1 MIISYN
7 WLSEY
12 LPTKIEPER
21 LSKILTAIGLEVESL
36 HPYESI
42 KGSLAGLI
50 TAEVLTCDPH
60 PDADKLKITTVNTGK
75 ETLQV
80 VCGAANVAAGQ
91 KIILAT
97 AGTTI
102 FPSNGDPLTL
112 KKVKIRGVESNGMIC
127 AEDEIGVGS
136 SHDGIMVLPADT
148 AVGLPAAS
156 LFETYEDQIFEIG
169 LTPNRMD
176 AMSHLGVA
184 KDVCAYLTHH
194 DKVDVHVKH
203 PFKNGFK
210 SDITGKPIEV
220 VIENSDACRRY
231 AGISISGIKVEES
244 PAWLQ
249 TKLKTIG
256 LNPINNI
263 VDITNFILHE
273 TGQPLHAFDA
283 DEIKG
288 NKIIVKNV
296 AEATP
301 FVTLDGK
308 EKKLT
313 SEDLLICNAEEPMCM
328 AGIYGGQNSGVTDTS
343 TNIFLESAWF
353 NNTVTRKSSVHH
365 GLRTDAATR
374 FEKGV
379 DISNTVTVLKRAAE
393 LIKEVCG
400 GDISSDIIDVFPNPI
415 QQVSIGLKYHYLKKL
430 SGKNY
435 HGDSIKNILKALGFE
450 IMKEGID
457 ELWVN
462 VPHSKPD
469 ITLPADLVEEIMRID
484 GLDNIDIPATIQIS
498 PSHDG
503 GSYSSAAREK
513 VANMLTGIGFY
524 EIFTNSITN
533 SAYFDE
539 VTLQTAVTMINNLSA
554 DLDILRPT
562 MLPTGMEVIAHN
574 INRKNTDCCLYEFG
588 NTYHKQ
594 EDGKYNEVK
603 HLSLYVTGN
612 RSPAS
617 WNEKASKADFYF
629 LKAAC
634 EKIFAAT
641 GVSNVVFEAITD
653 DTFETGAVLRIKDK
667 NIGYI
672 GITTEKLNKQFGIK
686 QPVLYADLWWEEMLN
701 NKKTNRFSYKE
712 ISKFPSVQRDLA
724 LVVDK
729 SITYAQVEKLA
740 AGLQLSYLQ
749 KIRLF
754 DIFESDKLGVNKKSM
769 AINFTFEDATKTLTD
784 AEIDGMM
791 NKIIAA
797 CEKQLQAEIR
807 K

>member
-1 MIISYN
+1 MTISYN

-12 LPTKIEPER
+12 LPSKIEPEK

-36 HPYESI
+36 HRYESI
-42 KGSLAGLI
+42 TGSLAGLI
-50 TAEVLTCDPH
+50 TAEILSCEPH

-80 VCGAANVAAGQ
+80 VCGASNVAVGQ
-91 KIILAT
+91 KVILAT
-97 AGTTI
+97 PGTTI
-102 FPSNGDPLTL
+102 YPTNGDPLTL

-136 SHDGIMVLPADT
+136 SHDGIMVLPAET

-184 KDVCAYLTHH
+184 KDICAYLTHH
-194 DKVDVHVKH
+194 DKEDVHVKH

-210 SDITGKPIEV
+210 ADIPGKPIEV

-231 AGISISGIKVEES
+231 AGISISGITVQES
-244 PAWLQ
+244 PVWLKN
-249 TKLKTIG
+249 KLKTIG

-283 DEIKG
+283 HKIKG
-288 NKIIVKNV
+288 NTIIVKNV
-296 AEATP
+296 AEGTP

-308 EKKLT
+308 EKKLMA
-313 SEDLLICNAEEPMCM
+313 EDLLICNADEPMCM
-328 AGIYGGQNSGVTDTS
+328 AGIYGGQKSGVTSNT
-343 TNIFLESAWF
+343 TEIFLECAWF

-379 DISNTVTVLKRAAE
+379 DISNTIPVLKRAAE

-400 GDISSDIIDVFPNPI
+400 GEISSDIIDVFPNPI

-484 GLDNIDIPATIQIS
+484 GLDNIDIPTTIQIS
-498 PSHDG
+498 PSNDG
-503 GSYSSAAREK
+503 GSYSNAAREK
-513 VANMLTGIGFY
+513 VANILTGIGFY

-533 SAYFDE
+533 SAYIDE
-539 VTLQTAVTMINNLSA
+539 ATLQSSVKMINNLSA
-554 DLDILRPT
+554 ELDILRPT
-562 MLPTGMEVIAHN
+562 MLPTGMEVISHN
-574 INRKNTDCCLYEFG
+574 INRKNTDLCLYEFG
-588 NTYHKQ
+588 NTYHKE

-612 RSPAS
+612 SNAAG

-641 GVSNVVFEAITD
+641 GVTNVLFEATAD
-653 DTFETGAVLRIKDK
+653 DTFETGAILRIKNK
-667 NIGYI
+667 EIGRI
-672 GITTEKLNKQFGIK
+672 GITSEKVNKQFGIK
-686 QPVLYADLWWEEMLN
+686 QPVLYADLLWEEMLT
-701 NKKTNRFSYKE
+701 NKKSNRFSYRE

-729 SITYAQVEKLA
+729 AITYAQVEKMA

-749 KIRLF
+749 KTRLF
-754 DIFESDKLGVNKKSM
+754 DIFESDKLGANKKSM
-769 AINFTFEDATKTLTD
+769 AVNFTFEDSSKTLTD
-784 AEIDGMM
+784 AEIDEMM